1 MTRLLW
7 ALALVVTFT
16 IGWAVAGTLRPAPWV
31 ASDPER
37 LRETVAR
44 LSQQVTT
51 LQARLKAR
59 EERLAERPSSG
70 ELAGDVAI
78 SGGRA
83 RRSAGER
90 VLAAE
95 SSESRAS
102 LGGAEASAAST
113 TAAKSAT
120 PATLQGA
127 LERFYKYLEAAGTGE
142 GRGRWQQARALI
154 DDLKAMGEV
163 GAQALMHV
171 LASGSDSDERRA
183 AARLLGAL
191 QAPESLA
198 ALKNVIEHDDDVLL
212 RRAAASSL
220 RQLQTPDSVPVMER
234 MLANPSEDRF
244 VRLSAAYGL
253 AEAGQPQGVAGLAQI
268 FAESTGD
275 GRGRDMAFR
284 ALASLDDDRS
294 LPFMRQLA
302 GSDLEPGYRLRA
314 IRYLAAQG
322 DTASLGTLQM
332 LMRSATE
339 QPSIRDAAAQA
350 YRLLGGR

>member
-1 MTRLLW
+1 M
-7 ALALVVTFT
+7 
-16 IGWAVAGTLRPAPWV
+16 
-31 ASDPER
+31 
-37 LRETVAR
+37 
-44 LSQQVTT
+44 
-51 LQARLKAR
+51 
-59 EERLAERPSSG
+59 
-70 ELAGDVAI
+70 
-78 SGGRA
+78 GGGGF
-83 RRSAGER
+83 RRSASER
-90 VLAAE
+90 ALTTA

-102 LGGAEASAAST
+102 LGGPEASATATAS
-113 TAAKSAT
+113 AAKSATPATPAT

-127 LERFYKYLEAAGTGE
+127 LERFYKYLEAAGNGE

-154 DDLKAMGEV
+154 EDLKAMGEV

-171 LASGSDSDERRA
+171 LASGTDSDERRT

-198 ALKNVIEHDDDVLL
+198 ALQNVIEHDDDVLL

-220 RQLQTPDSVPVMER
+220 RQLQTPDSIPVMER
-234 MLANPSEDRF
+234 VLANPSEDRF

-253 AEAGQPQGVAGLAQI
+253 AEAGQPQGVVGLAQI

-275 GRGRDMAFR
+275 GRGRDLAFR

>member
-7 ALALVVTFT
+7 PLALVVTFT
-16 IGWAVAGTLRPAPWV
+16 VGWALAGAVRPAPWA
-31 ASDPER
+31 ASDPEQ

-59 EERLAERPSSG
+59 EARPAERPSSS
-70 ELAGDVAI
+70 ELAGEVTTG
-78 SGGRA
+78 GGRT

-90 VLAAE
+90 TLMAG
-95 SSESRAS
+95 SSESSAS
-102 LGGAEASAAST
+102 LGTSASSAGAA

-120 PATLQGA
+120 PATLQSA
-127 LERFYKYLEAAGTGE
+127 LERFYKYLEAAGNGE

-154 DDLKAMGEV
+154 EDLKAMGEV

-171 LASGSDSDERRA
+171 LASGTESDERRA

-198 ALKNVIEHDDDVLL
+198 ALQNVIEHDDDLLL

-220 RQLQTPDSVPVMER
+220 RQLQTPDSIPVMER

-268 FAESTGD
+268 FAESTAD

-284 ALASLDDDRS
+284 ALASLDDDRA

-302 GSDLEPGYRLRA
+302 GSELEPGYRLRA
-314 IRYLAAQG
+314 IRYLATQG
-322 DTASLGTLQM
+322 DTASLGTLQV
-332 LMRSATE
+332 LMRSPTE